1 MPESYD
7 ELIGKVLL
15 IGLSYY
21 SHDGK
26 FIEDKQL
33 YGRVTESNESGI
45 TITQADGEEFSIPP
59 DLSAIEKA
67 APGDYTLCST
77 KEVVKNPDYLARYN
91 ITLPE

>member
-1 MPESYD
+1 MPESYE

-21 SHDGK
+21 SPDGG

-33 YGRVTESNESGI
+33 YGRVTGADDSCI
-45 TITQADGEEFSIPP
+45 TITQTNGEEFSIPP

-67 APGDYTLCST
+67 APGDYTLRST
-77 KEVVKNPDYLARYN
+77 NEVVRNPNYLASYSV
-91 ITLPE
+91 TLPE

>member
-1 MPESYD
+1 MPESYE

-21 SHDGK
+21 LPDGG

-33 YGRVTESNESGI
+33 YGRVTGADDSCI
-45 TITQADGEEFSIPP
+45 TITQTNGEEFSIPP

-67 APGDYTLCST
+67 APGDYTLRST
-77 KEVVKNPDYLARYN
+77 NEVVRNPDYLASYSV
-91 ITLPE
+91 TLPE

>member
-21 SHDGK
+21 SPYGE

-33 YGRVTESNESGI
+33 YGRVTVACDSCI
-45 TITQADGEEFSIPP
+45 TITQANGEEFSIPP
-59 DLSAIEKA
+59 DLSAIETA
-67 APGDYTLCST
+67 VRGDYTLRST
-77 KEVVKNPDYLARYN
+77 KEIVRNPDYLARYN
-91 ITLPE
+91 VTLPE

>member
-1 MPESYD
+1 MPESYE

-21 SHDGK
+21 SPDGG

-33 YGRVTESNESGI
+33 YGRVTESDDSCI
-45 TITQADGEEFSIPP
+45 TITQTNGEEFSIPP

-67 APGDYTLCST
+67 APGDYTLRST
-77 KEVVKNPDYLARYN
+77 NEVVRNPDYLASYSV
-91 ITLPE
+91 TPPE

>member
-7 ELIGKVLL
+7 ELLGKVLL

-21 SHDGK
+21 SHDGG
-26 FIEDKQL
+26 FIGDKQL
-33 YGRVTESNESGI
+33 YGRVTQSNDSCI
-45 TITQADGEEFSIPP
+45 TITQADGEEFSLPP

-67 APGDYTLCST
+67 APGDYTLHST
-77 KEVVKNPDYLARYN
+77 KEAVKNPDYLARYN